1 MDWAGSIYVSCL
13 YAYVTMIKEE
23 VMNLEGACGYVGGEG
38 VESKQ
43 ENDETIL

>member
-1 MDWAGSIYVSCL
+1 MV
-13 YAYVTMIKEE
+13 KEE
-23 VMNLEGACGYVGGEG
+23 VMNLEGACGYVGGAG